1 MDGQLEESTEGAGMR
16 ILVTGSEGYVGSALV
31 PFLKTLGHRV
41 DRNPRPGDYR
51 MFDRDVISR
60 FDAIVHLAA
69 HSSVKKCNDDE
80 RGAVDNNVTGVVHL
94 MDCLK
99 PSQTLIYASSASVYN
114 GCGFNAKEDFKCVH
128 PMSVYDVTKFAA
140 DQVVAV
146 RNRPRTFGL
155 RFGTVSGWSPNTRFD
170 LVVNAMVR
178 DAQNTGKIR
187 LQNGLATRTILGVSD
202 LCFAIG
208 RILGNVDSPHGVYN
222 VGSVQMNIATIART
236 VAEMFNAEVEENL
249 TPTPHYDWGMNL
261 DKIRNVF
268 GFEPRQT
275 VESICRTF
283 IDGTI

>member
-1 MDGQLEESTEGAGMR
+1 MR
-16 ILVTGSEGYVGSALV
+16 ILVTGADGYVGSALV
-31 PFLKTLGHRV
+31 PFLKISGHTV
-41 DRNPRPGDYR
+41 TGLDRPSDYR
-51 MFDRDVISR
+51 WIIRDSIGE
-60 FDAIVHLAA
+60 FDAVIHLAA

-80 RGAVDNNVTGVVHL
+80 YGAVDNNVTGIVHL

-140 DQVVAV
+140 DHVVAV

-187 LQNGLATRTILGVSD
+187 LQNGLATRTILGIGD

-208 RILGNVDSPHGVYN
+208 QILENTDAPHGVYN
-222 VGSVQMNIATIART
+222 VGSVQVNIATIART
-236 VAEMFNAEVEENL
+236 VAEIFNAEVEENP

-261 DKIRNVF
+261 DKMRNVF

>member
-1 MDGQLEESTEGAGMR
+1 MR
-16 ILVTGSEGYVGSALV
+16 ICVTGSNGYVGSSLV
-31 PFLKTLGHRV
+31 PCLRVSGHHV
-41 DRNPRPGDYR
+41 FGLDRPTDYR
-51 MFDRDVISR
+51 IIDREFIDK
-60 FDAIVHLAA
+60 FDAVIHLAA
-69 HSSVKKCNDDE
+69 HSSVKKCNEDE
-80 RGAVDNNVTGVVHL
+80 RWAVDNNVTGVVHL
-94 MDCLK
+94 LDCLT
-99 PSQTLIYASSASVYN
+99 PDQTLIYASSASVYN

-170 LVVNAMVR
+170 LVVNAMAM

-187 LQNGLATRTILGVSD
+187 LQNGSATRTILGIGD
-202 LCFAIG
+202 LCCAIDC
-208 RILGNVDSPHGVYN
+208 ILKNADAPHGVYN
-222 VGSVQMNIATIART
+222 VGSVQVNIATIARV
-236 VAEMFNAEVEENL
+236 VADVFNAEIEENQ
-249 TPTPHYDWGMNL
+249 TPTPHYNWGMNL

-283 IDGTI
+283 ISENN